1 MRTQAKLKLGHYPL
15 APAEARRIRK
25 YLRFASEPA
34 SVLDPCVGTGA
45 ALRAL
50 TDGAAVRRYGVE
62 LDAYRADEAR
72 KLLDEVIQGS
82 AFDTHAPVESFS
94 MVYLNPPYDFE
105 IGEGKNQRM
114 ERMFL
119 EHVGRWVG
127 PGGVLVLVVPHDR
140 VYDCRSVLTP
150 QFKDKAIYRPTEPEA
165 VIYKQVVVFGVR
177 RTRAER
183 ERMNDHAVN
192 QANWKL
198 NELTRRYDQIPPL
211 SDLPDRTY
219 VVPPGPPAN
228 LEYRGLPLDAI
239 EDFLDSSPAW
249 RQAQR
254 ITHAPK
260 TEFSGRPL
268 TPLHKGHVGLLCT
281 SGLLNGVFGSDSERH
296 VAYWESVKVVD
307 RIEEDGED
315 GNATV
320 IREKE
325 RFSQRLT
332 LLYGDGRI
340 ALLAEKP
347 HPNGSPK
354 DGKHEE
360 CPPAHG
366 EVDVCPADTGDDHE
380 RLGSSQPLNRR
391 AGR

>member
-1 MRTQAKLKLGHYPL
+1 
-15 APAEARRIRK
+15 
-25 YLRFASEPA
+25 
-34 SVLDPCVGTGA
+34 
-45 ALRAL
+45 
-50 TDGAAVRRYGVE
+50 
-62 LDAYRADEAR
+62 
-72 KLLDEVIQGS
+72 
-82 AFDTHAPVESFS
+82 
-94 MVYLNPPYDFE
+94 
-105 IGEGKNQRM
+105 M
-114 ERMFL
+114 ERLFL
-119 EHVGRWVG
+119 EHVGRWIR
-127 PGGVLVLVVPHDR
+127 PGGVLVMVIPYDR
-140 VYDCRSVLTP
+140 VYDCRTVLTL
-150 QFKDKAIYRPTEPEA
+150 QFKDKAIYRLTEPEA
-165 VIYKQVVVFGVR
+165 VTYKQVVVFGVR

-198 NELTRRYDQIPPL
+198 NELTRCYDQIPALP
-211 SDLPDRTY
+211 DLPDRSY
-219 VVPPGPPAN
+219 AVPTGPPPK
-228 LEYRGLPLDAI
+228 LEYRGLPLDVI
-239 EDFLDSSPAW
+239 EDLLDSSPAW

-281 SGLLNGVFGSDSERH
+281 SGLLNGVFGSGSERH

-315 GNATV
+315 DDTTV

-347 HPNGSPK
+347 RPNGSTKDRK
-354 DGKHEE
+354 DGK
-360 CPPAHG
+360 CSPADG
-366 EVDVCPADTGDDHE
+366 EVDVCPADTGHDHE
-380 RLGSSQPLNRR
+380 RLGSSQPVDRR
-391 AGR
+391 ASR